1 MIKRPPEVKKKNW
14 KLGRHMQKIRQS
26 KGVTQEELAERIL
39 VTTSWIGQIETG
51 RVVPSLKLLGK
62 IARALGVRVKDLIPY

>member
-1 MIKRPPEVKKKNW
+1 VIKRPPEVKKKHW

-26 KGVTQEELAERIL
+26 KDVTQEELAERIS
-39 VTTSWIGQIETG
+39 VTTSWVGQIETG

-62 IARALGVRVKDLIPY
+62 IARALDVKVKDLIPY